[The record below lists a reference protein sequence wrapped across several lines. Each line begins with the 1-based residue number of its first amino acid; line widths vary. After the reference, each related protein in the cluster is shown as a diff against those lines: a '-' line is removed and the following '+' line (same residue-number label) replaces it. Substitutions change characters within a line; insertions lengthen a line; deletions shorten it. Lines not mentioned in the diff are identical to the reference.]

1 VADGYIEFC
10 GEGAWLVVTKSEME
24 ELSARVYM
32 MYRPFVY
39 E

>member
-1 VADGYIEFC
+1 
-10 GEGAWLVVTKSEME
+10 VVTKSEME